1 MATISKRT
9 DKARRPES
17 LRERIVVVF
26 AAILLTVLLVINIYP
41 QQAVKRQM
49 TETARKDMIKDAA
62 TLASALSNIPELNG
76 SNIGSAVSVLNILS
90 ENRRVLVVSDG
101 AVVLFDSVR
110 SQSLLGNVVLYSE
123 ILGALSGNDCFYS
136 RFEGGAINKWAAVP
150 VTRGG
155 ITLGAVYIYEND
167 EAGASLLAD
176 LSSNI
181 RIVSA
186 IVAVAAMIAV
196 LLFTHDMGK
205 RLSKLLTGVK
215 EAGAGNF
222 KYRIDMPGDDELKMI
237 AEEFNSLSGQIQSNE
252 KARQQFISDSS
263 HELKTPLAAIKLL
276 SDSIVNN
283 DNISREEIKE
293 FLGDISGEIVRL
305 TRISE
310 SLISINQALA
320 SDDVALYPCDLSETA
335 RKVKELLKV
344 TAQAAEVTVN
354 VDADGAFFV
363 SGTSDGFY
371 HIIFNLT
378 ENAIKYN
385 KKGGTVDLSLSR
397 GGGKVTMRVS
407 DTGIGIPEH
416 EQEHVFER
424 FFRVDKMRSR
434 ATGGTGLGLSIVK
447 EWVDRFGGDIS
458 MKSVYGKG
466 TVFTVVFPES
476 EDPK

>member
-1 MATISKRT
+1 MA
-9 DKARRPES
+9 
-17 LRERIVVVF
+17 F
-26 AAILLTVLLVINIYP
+26 AAILLTVLLVINVYP

-49 TETARKDMIKDAA
+49 TETARKEMIKDAA

-90 ENRRVLVVSDG
+90 ENRRVLVVNDG

-110 SQSLLGNVVLYSE
+110 SQSLLGNVVRYSE
-123 ILGALSGNDCFYS
+123 VLGALSGNDCFYS
-136 RFEGGAINKWAAVP
+136 RFDRGAINKWAAVP

-155 ITLGAVYIYEND
+155 AALGAVYIYEND
-167 EAGASLLAD
+167 EAGARLLKD

-310 SLISINQALA
+310 SLISINQATA

-344 TAQAAEVTVN
+344 TAQAAEVTVE
-354 VDADGAFFV
+354 VSADGAFFV

-371 HIIFNLT
+371 HIIFNLM

-385 KKGGTVDLSLSR
+385 KKGGKVELSLSR
-397 GGGKVTMRVS
+397 GDGKVTMRVS

-416 EQEHVFER
+416 EQGHVFER

-447 EWVDRFGGDIS
+447 EWVDRFGGAIS
-458 MKSVYGKG
+458 MKSIYGKG

-476 EDPK
+476 EAAK

>member
-1 MATISKRT
+1 M
-9 DKARRPES
+9 RRPES

-26 AAILLTVLLVINIYP
+26 ATILLTVLLVINVYP

-49 TETARKDMIKDAA
+49 TETARADMIKDAA

-90 ENRRVLVVSDG
+90 ENRRVLVVNDG

-136 RFEGGAINKWAAVP
+136 RFDGGAINKWAAVP

-167 EAGASLLAD
+167 EAGARLLAD
-176 LSSNI
+176 LSFNI

-320 SDDVALYPCDLSETA
+320 SDDVALYPCDLSSTA

-344 TAQAAEVTVN
+344 TAQAAEVTVD
-354 VDADGAFFV
+354 VDAEGGFFV

-371 HIIFNLT
+371 HVIFNLT

-385 KKGGTVDLSLSR
+385 KKGGTVKLSLSR

-447 EWVDRFGGDIS
+447 EWVDRFGGEIS

-466 TVFTVVFPES
+466 TVFTVTFPES